1 MKLLKKTIDLIP
13 MYMRWKLYLIIIFI
27 ILSGLI
33 ELISIGLIFP
43 FLSIILDPKEI
54 NFLGLSINFENMI
67 SNYNIY
73 EVIFYIV
80 VIFNCVI
87 IFKNLF
93 IYFAQ
98 YLKIRFFVNLKTDL
112 CSAMYKR
119 YMSKDLPFHIENDS
133 SFLLRNIYSET
144 GLFIKKILTTLIDI
158 FQNIIIFAGFL
169 LILLNLRFYETS
181 IVIIT
186 LSSIGLIYYLF
197 FKKTFEKLGQ
207 KRVFFDGL
215 VLKHIKQSLDG
226 YREIIVY
233 NSQNFFKKN
242 LLKKIYNRETLGKI
256 ISLITIAPKYLFE
269 TIIILLITFV
279 GLYIFSNEPNIKQI
293 IPEIALLLAI
303 IFRLLPLINKLIIS
317 FQTLKFSYPTLEILH
332 NELCNDETENKEKI
346 EPQNVFS
353 KNLDFF
359 KNEINFE
366 NISFKYP
373 KSKEYIFKNLNVKFK
388 KGQTYAIVG
397 SSGSGK
403 STLLDLIAGFIH
415 PSEGSVL
422 IDDENLKNFNEWK
435 KKISYVSQNIFLTD
449 DTIKNNIIFGNEQ
462 SFDQKLFEKSLNISN
477 SLEFIDNLEH
487 GTNTIVGEHG
497 FQFSGGQRQRINI
510 ARAVYKNPEIIILD
524 EATSALDETNE
535 EEIINSLINLKHEVT
550 LFIATHRKSII
561 SKCETSIEIV
571 NKKISF
577 K

>member
-1 MKLLKKTIDLIP
+1 MKQLKKTIDLIP
-13 MYMRWKLYLIIIFI
+13 IYMRWKLYLIIFFI

-54 NFLGLSINFENMI
+54 NFLGFSMNFENI
-67 SNYNIY
+67 LSDYNIY
-73 EVIFYIV
+73 EVIFYIL

-93 IYFAQ
+93 IYFTH

-112 CSAMYKR
+112 CSSMYKR

-144 GLFIKKILTTLIDI
+144 GLFIKKILTTIIDI
-158 FQNIIIFAGFL
+158 FQNIIIFTGFL
-169 LILLNLRFYETS
+169 VILLNLRFYETS

-186 LSSIGLIYYLF
+186 LSSIGLIYYIF
-197 FKKTFEKLGQ
+197 FKKTFERLGQ

-233 NSQNFFKKN
+233 NSQNFFKNN

-332 NELCNDETENKEKI
+332 NELCNEERENI
-346 EPQNVFS
+346 EPRTIS
-353 KNLDFF
+353 SAKLDNF

-388 KGQTYAIVG
+388 KGHSYAIVG

-415 PSEGSVL
+415 PSDGSIL
-422 IDDENLKNFNEWK
+422 IDSENLKNFSKWK

-462 SFDQKLFEKSLNISN
+462 NFDQKLFEKSLNISN

-487 GTNTIVGEHG
+487 GANTIVGEHG

-510 ARAVYKNPEIIILD
+510 ARAIYKNPEIIILD
-524 EATSALDETNE
+524 EATSALDEANE
-535 EEIINSLINLKHEVT
+535 EKIINSLINLNHEVT

-561 SKCETSIEIV
+561 KKCESSIEIV
-571 NKKISF
+571 NKKIIF
-577 K
+577 ND